1 LDSGCGNTASFR
13 LNLRY
18 AAQLST
24 ARGQCRSLL
33 RSLNSADEQPTT
45 SGGAVPNNADRPNR
59 PSRPSPAPNTVGHA
73 SQRPSLVS
81 RDAASPSEGPSPMAF
96 ASKQDH
102 PSKRAGASNRP
113 EAPSMQDRRNKRRA
127 EEAERVARH
136 KLPGLHNPDRDRQP
150 WQPSNQVLQ

>member
-1 LDSGCGNTASFR
+1 M
-13 LNLRY
+13 
-18 AAQLST
+18 QL
-24 ARGQCRSLL
+24 
-33 RSLNSADEQPTT
+33 DEQSTT

-59 PSRPSPAPNTVGHA
+59 PSRPSPAPSTVGHA
-73 SQRPSLVS
+73 NQ
-81 RDAASPSEGPSPMAF
+81 GPSPMAF

-113 EAPSMQDRRNKRRA
+113 EAPSMQGQRNKRRA

-150 WQPSNQVLQ
+150 WLRSNQVLQ